1 MLCTKQ
7 YPVHC
12 LVFWEQNSEVKW
24 FSVAAA
30 YNRLGSSRRVSRA
43 LPFVFPT
50 WSFFLS
56 FHFPK
61 GFHLLQSHDSH
72 TVHCGRHSGLS
83 KTIIF
88 VAVGLWLQRIEL
100 GDLWQQ
106 AQTVRWDGR
115 RPSVRGDPRRLC
127 WISGSGAVVGLC
139 GATGA
144 SGLVSAALP
153 NHLLCDLQ

>member
-1 MLCTKQ
+1 MFFGSRTLRLNGFLLLLLTIVWG
-7 YPVHC
+7 PAEGLVEHC
-12 LVFWEQNSEVKW
+12 LLF
-24 FSVAAA
+24 FP
-30 YNRLGSSRRVSRA
+30 LGV
-43 LPFVFPT
+43 
-50 WSFFLS
+50 FFLS

-61 GFHLLQSHDSH
+61 GFHLLQSRDSH